1 MRNFPT
7 HASME
12 NRHENEFDDY
22 MEVRNFIY
30 LLSYMRY
37 YCFKSICQSDILFS
51 NFNLPQVFW
60 WIGLENLLLWIIK
73 NVLLPGKVLFKNLT
87 LLIIESSSK
96 ISTFPRNTNKK
107 ATSLLFAGVQILSF
121 LYKCEL
127 YFPIL
132 NRLIFKINLLTQNH
146 ASLCGFFANT
156 KTFCD
161 DLLYLESRES
171 QLFLVFFFN
180 IKFWME
186 SFCLLMFFFK

>member
-1 MRNFPT
+1 MQ
-7 HASME
+7 
-12 NRHENEFDDY
+12 
-22 MEVRNFIY
+22 VRNFIY

-37 YCFKSICQSDILFS
+37 YCFKSICQSDILFY

-60 WIGLENLLLWIIK
+60 WIGLENLLPWIIK

-96 ISTFPRNTNKK
+96 ISTFPYNTNKK

-146 ASLCGFFANT
+146 ANLCGFFAST

-161 DLLYLESRES
+161 DLLWSMEC
-171 QLFLVFFFN
+171 QLFLLFFFN

-186 SFCLLMFFFK
+186 SFCLLMFFF